1 VSEATFT
8 PSSTAARTIV
18 CSDGAH
24 KEEISVAPRDL
35 HTSVLNYTVISGDK
49 RARNVT
55 IQWATPDGAIADI
68 EYVLSMTN
76 YSDSQSWTIR
86 VTHLNLTLQYGIHYD
101 FTVTSQRCAGNLT
114 SKSSRPLRVF
124 FAGIGFNGYLHGNT
138 VGSPRMLWYVGREW
152 MSAP

>member
-1 VSEATFT
+1 MRVSLCIFT
-8 PSSTAARTIV
+8 QRYFST
-18 CSDGAH
+18 
-24 KEEISVAPRDL
+24 DL

-86 VTHLNLTLQYGIHYD
+86 ATHLNLTLQYGIHYD

-124 FAGIGFNGYLHGNT
+124 FAGIGFNGYLH
-138 VGSPRMLWYVGREW
+138 VHKYCSPRMLKYIGRQW
-152 MSAP
+152 IHSLHHDLLYHSNSG